1 MKYYLKVLTVLSVFS
16 LCISSCQQQPRNE
29 NRKEEVPP
37 KEVTAPE
44 QIISTKEAQALYQNY
59 SKNRAPLI
67 EAYEAKRVPEQ
78 KFDVARYT
86 TYDYKTIKQYLAF
99 IEQEAAKAN
108 VEISSLRFYFANYP
122 DQVSFEDGSKIQH
135 PRQNSIFIVPTL
147 NKDGQDFGFFTTADG
162 NGRKAVLLREVTQP
176 NASGL
181 GLLQRKT
188 KKTYAGFNLNFSIA
202 PAMFQ
207 GDQSLI
213 MNRGGSVP
221 PPHTLGDF

>member
-1 MKYYLKVLTVLSVFS
+1 MKYYLKALTALSIFS
-16 LCISSCQQQPRNE
+16 LLISSCQQQPRNE
-29 NRKEEVPP
+29 NRKEEVPA
-37 KEVTAPE
+37 KEVTAPK

-67 EAYEAKRVPEQ
+67 EAYEAKRVPEE
-78 KFDVARYT
+78 KFNVARYT

-122 DQVSFEDGSKIQH
+122 NLTNFEDGSKIRH

-162 NGRKAVLLREVTQP
+162 NGRKAVLLRGVTKP
-176 NASGL
+176 NTSGL
-181 GLLQRKT
+181 GLLQQKT
-188 KKTYAGFNLNFSIA
+188 HKNYAGFNLNFSVT
-202 PAMFQ
+202 PPLFQ